1 VREQRSIVQNIDW
14 PLLVIYMVLVTMGW
28 MNIYAAVY
36 DPANVSMFD
45 LDVQYGKQAMFIG
58 ICAVVGS
65 IILFTDGK
73 LFPTFSFWI
82 YAFMMVL
89 LVATIFLGKEIHGS
103 KSWLNI
109 GGGFSLQPAELA
121 KFATCLALARYLGDI
136 NVKMEKL
143 QTRLICAALIGL
155 PVVIIL
161 MQNETGLAIV
171 YFAFI
176 FVLYRE
182 GLPGWYLLLGF
193 AVAVLF
199 ILSLLVERTILFSVI
214 GAIAL
219 LVFMF
224 FGKRRFSRLIRVAA
238 VAGMAVAFTFSVNYI
253 FTKVLKP
260 HQSIR
265 INALLGKI
273 DESNRKIAEKG
284 ILYNVNQ
291 SKIAIGSGGLI
302 GKGWTKGTQTKY
314 DFVPEQD
321 TDFIFCTVGE
331 EWGFI
336 GSSTVLL
343 LFMTLILRIIYIAE
357 RQKAPFTR
365 IYAYGVASIL
375 MFHLMVNVGMT
386 LGLMPVIGIPLPF
399 FSYGGSSLL
408 GFTILLFILI
418 RLDSYRMQIL

>member
-1 VREQRSIVQNIDW
+1 
-14 PLLVIYMVLVTMGW
+14 MGW
-28 MNIYAAVY
+28 LNIYAAVY
-36 DPANVSMFD
+36 DPQNISLFD
-45 LDVQYGKQAMFIG
+45 LDMQYGKQAMFIG
-58 ICAVVGS
+58 ICALVGTV
-65 IILFTDGK
+65 ILFTDGK

-82 YAFMMVL
+82 YAFMMLL
-89 LVATIFLGKEIHGS
+89 LVATIFLGKNVHGS

-121 KFATCLALARYLGDI
+121 KFATCLALARFLGEI

-143 QTRLICAALIGL
+143 QTRLICAAIIGF
-155 PVVIIL
+155 PVLIIL
-161 MQNETGLAIV
+161 LQNETGLAIV
-171 YFAFI
+171 YFS
-176 FVLYRE
+176 FVFVMYRE
-182 GLPGWYLLLGF
+182 GLPGGFLLLGF
-193 AVAVLF
+193 AVLVLF
-199 ILSLLVERTILFSVI
+199 ILALLVEKTILFSVI
-214 GAIAL
+214 GAIAI

-224 FGKRRFSRLIRVAA
+224 MGKRRFSRLLRIAVVAA
-238 VAGMAVAFTFSVNYI
+238 IAIGFTLSVDYI
-253 FTKVLKP
+253 FTKVLQP

-265 INALLGKI
+265 ITALLGKI
-273 DESNRKIAEKG
+273 DPSQMKEAKKG
-284 ILYNVNQ
+284 VLYNVNQ
-291 SKIAIGSGGLI
+291 SKIAIGSGGLV

>member
-14 PLLVIYMVLVTMGW
+14 PLLVIYIALVTMGW
-28 MNIYAAVY
+28 LNIYAAVY
-36 DPANVSMFD
+36 DPQNISLFD
-45 LDVQYGKQAMFIG
+45 LDMQYGKQAMFIG
-58 ICAVVGS
+58 ICALVGTV
-65 IILFTDGK
+65 ILFTDGK

-82 YAFMMVL
+82 YAFMMLL
-89 LVATIFLGKEIHGS
+89 LVATIFLGKNVHGS

-121 KFATCLALARYLGDI
+121 KFATCLALARFLGEI

-143 QTRLICAALIGL
+143 QTRLICAAIIGF
-155 PVVIIL
+155 PVLIIL
-161 MQNETGLAIV
+161 LQNETGLAIV
-171 YFAFI
+171 YFS
-176 FVLYRE
+176 FVFVMYRE
-182 GLPGWYLLLGF
+182 GLPGGYLLLGF
-193 AVAVLF
+193 AVLVLF
-199 ILSLLVERTILFSVI
+199 ILTLLVEKTILFSVI
-214 GAIAL
+214 GAIAI

-224 FGKRRFSRLIRVAA
+224 LGKRRFSRLLRIAVVAA
-238 VAGMAVAFTFSVNYI
+238 IAIGFTLSVDYI
-253 FTKVLKP
+253 FTKVLQP

-265 INALLGKI
+265 ITALLGKI
-273 DESNRKIAEKG
+273 DPSQMKEAKKG
-284 ILYNVNQ
+284 VLYNVNQ
-291 SKIAIGSGGLI
+291 SKIAIGSGGLV

-331 EWGFI
+331 EWGFL
-336 GSSTVLL
+336 GSTTVLL
-343 LFMTLILRIIYIAE
+343 LFMTLILRIIYIGE

>member
-1 VREQRSIVQNIDW
+1 
-14 PLLVIYMVLVTMGW
+14 MGW
-28 MNIYAAVY
+28 LNIYAAVY
-36 DPANVSMFD
+36 DPQNISLFD
-45 LDVQYGKQAMFIG
+45 LDMQYGKQAMFIG
-58 ICAVVGS
+58 ICALVGTV
-65 IILFTDGK
+65 ILFTDGK

-82 YAFMMVL
+82 YAFMMLL
-89 LVATIFLGKEIHGS
+89 LVATIFLGKNVHGS

-121 KFATCLALARYLGDI
+121 KFATCLALARFLGEI

-143 QTRLICAALIGL
+143 QTRLICAAIIGF
-155 PVVIIL
+155 PVLIIL
-161 MQNETGLAIV
+161 LQNETGLAIV
-171 YFAFI
+171 YFS
-176 FVLYRE
+176 FVFVMYRE
-182 GLPGWYLLLGF
+182 GLPGGYLLLGF
-193 AVAVLF
+193 AVLVLF
-199 ILSLLVERTILFSVI
+199 ILTLLVEKAILFSVI
-214 GAIAL
+214 GAIAI

-224 FGKRRFSRLIRVAA
+224 LGKRRFSRLLRIAVVAA
-238 VAGMAVAFTFSVNYI
+238 IAIGFTLSVDYI
-253 FTKVLKP
+253 FTKVLQP

-265 INALLGKI
+265 ITALLGKI
-273 DESNRKIAEKG
+273 DPSQMKEAKKG
-284 ILYNVNQ
+284 VLYNVNQ
-291 SKIAIGSGGLI
+291 SKIAIGSGGLL

-331 EWGFI
+331 EWGFL
-336 GSSTVLL
+336 GSTTVLL